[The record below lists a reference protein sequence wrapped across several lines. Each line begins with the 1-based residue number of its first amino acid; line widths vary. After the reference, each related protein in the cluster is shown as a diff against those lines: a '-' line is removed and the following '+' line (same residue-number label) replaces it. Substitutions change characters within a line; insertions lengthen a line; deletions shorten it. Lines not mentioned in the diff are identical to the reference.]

1 MFGMIRS
8 SLVDHIASTPV
19 KNNVSQDRGFMLI
32 ECLVATAIA
41 AMAILVV
48 LQMAESSINRHNY
61 SMAVRNAHLE
71 AESLLR
77 STTGVPDK
85 EVTEVALS
93 AGRVAVLRSS
103 PFEPKGAIATALAG
117 NADLYVVHVKVHDKK
132 GRLLAS
138 MQALKPNSDGR

>member
-1 MFGMIRS
+1 MSGMTKFAAKERAANALGKAKAS
-8 SLVDHIASTPV
+8 RDH
-19 KNNVSQDRGFMLI
+19 GFMLI

-41 AMAILVV
+41 TMAILVV

-77 STTGVPDK
+77 STNGVPDK

-117 NADLYVVHVKVHDKK
+117 NADLYVVRVKVHDKK

-138 MQALKPNSDGR
+138 MQALKPNTDGH